1 MHPGWRRILHL
12 CCTASGCKKLD
23 LDTGASKSN
32 TLDTTINLLRGKMT
46 EETVNPIKWT
56 IHETHPDKVQIA
68 REKLSE
74 VVDPEI
80 GMNIIQLG
88 LVRDVAIENDMARL
102 KMILTTPF
110 CPYGPA
116 MIEMTKAK
124 AVEGL
129 DMPVTIEMGMDMWD
143 FSMME
148 DPSALDWGMYA

>member
-1 MHPGWRRILHL
+1 M
-12 CCTASGCKKLD
+12 S
-23 LDTGASKSN
+23 
-32 TLDTTINLLRGKMT
+32 
-46 EETVNPIKWT
+46 EETKEIQWT
-56 IHETHPDKVQIA
+56 IHKTHPEMVKNA
-68 REKLSE
+68 RDRLSE

-88 LVRDVAIENDMARL
+88 LVRDIEIENNIAHV

-124 AVEGL
+124 ATEGL
-129 DMPVTIEMGMDMWD
+129 NMPVNIEMGMDMWD

>member
-1 MHPGWRRILHL
+1 
-12 CCTASGCKKLD
+12 
-23 LDTGASKSN
+23 
-32 TLDTTINLLRGKMT
+32 MT
-46 EETVNPIKWT
+46 EENTNEIQWT
-56 IHETHPDKVQIA
+56 IHQTHPELVQAA
-68 REKLSE
+68 REKLAE

-88 LVRDVAIENDMARL
+88 LIRNIEINNGVANL

-129 DMPVTIEMGMDMWD
+129 NMPVTIEMGMDVWD

>member
-1 MHPGWRRILHL
+1 
-12 CCTASGCKKLD
+12 
-23 LDTGASKSN
+23 
-32 TLDTTINLLRGKMT
+32 MT
-46 EETVNPIKWT
+46 EEAVNQIKWT
-56 IHETHPDKVQIA
+56 IHDTHPDKVQPL
-68 REKLSE
+68 RDKLAE

-88 LVRDVAIENDMARL
+88 LIRDVQIENDIARM

-129 DMPVTIEMGMDMWD
+129 SMPVTIEMGMEMWD

>member
-1 MHPGWRRILHL
+1 M
-12 CCTASGCKKLD
+12 S
-23 LDTGASKSN
+23 
-32 TLDTTINLLRGKMT
+32 
-46 EETVNPIKWT
+46 EETVNEIQWT
-56 IHETHPDKVQIA
+56 IHTTNPELVKPA

-80 GMNIIQLG
+80 GMNVIQLG
-88 LVRDVAIENDMARL
+88 LIRDIAVENGIGRM

-129 DMPVTIEMGMDMWD
+129 NMPVTIEMGMDVWD

>member
-1 MHPGWRRILHL
+1 MAVPIVRMLYNSQKI
-12 CCTASGCKKLD
+12 
-23 LDTGASKSN
+23 SK
-32 TLDTTINLLRGKMT
+32 RGNMS
-46 EETVNPIKWT
+46 EESEIKEIQWT
-56 IHETHPDKVQIA
+56 IHSTHPEMVKQA
-68 REKLSE
+68 REKLGE
-74 VVDPEI
+74 VIDPEI
-80 GMNIIQLG
+80 GMTIIQLG
-88 LVRDVAIENDMARL
+88 LIRDVEIENNMARI

-129 DMPVTIEMGMDMWD
+129 NMPVTIEMGMEMWD

>member
-1 MHPGWRRILHL
+1 
-12 CCTASGCKKLD
+12 
-23 LDTGASKSN
+23 
-32 TLDTTINLLRGKMT
+32 MT
-46 EETVNPIKWT
+46 EESVNEIKWT
-56 IHETHPDKVQIA
+56 IHDTHPERVQTL
-68 REKLSE
+68 RDRLKE

-80 GMNIIQLG
+80 GMDIIQLG
-88 LVRDVAIENDMARL
+88 LIRDVQIENDIARM

-129 DMPVTIEMGMDMWD
+129 NMPVTIEMGMEMWD

>member
-1 MHPGWRRILHL
+1 MSDSDAKEIQWTLH
-12 CCTASGCKKLD
+12 T
-23 LDTGASKSN
+23 
-32 TLDTTINLLRGKMT
+32 
-46 EETVNPIKWT
+46 
-56 IHETHPDKVQIA
+56 THPEKVQFL

-88 LVRDVAIENDMARL
+88 LIRDVSIEDGIAHM

-116 MIEMTKAK
+116 MIEMTRAK

-129 DMPVTIEMGMDMWD
+129 ENMPVTIEMGMEMWD

>member
-1 MHPGWRRILHL
+1 
-12 CCTASGCKKLD
+12 
-23 LDTGASKSN
+23 
-32 TLDTTINLLRGKMT
+32 MT
-46 EETVNPIKWT
+46 DEIVNEIKWT
-56 IHETHPDKVQIA
+56 IHDTHPDMVKPA
-68 REKLSE
+68 RERLKE

-80 GMNIIQLG
+80 GMDIIQLG
-88 LVRDVAIENDMARL
+88 LVRDIQIENDIARL

-124 AVEGL
+124 AMEGL
-129 DMPVTIEMGMDMWD
+129 NMPVTVEMGMDMWD

>member
-1 MHPGWRRILHL
+1 
-12 CCTASGCKKLD
+12 
-23 LDTGASKSN
+23 
-32 TLDTTINLLRGKMT
+32 MT
-46 EETVNPIKWT
+46 EETVNQIKWT
-56 IHETHPDKVQIA
+56 IHDTHPDKVQVS
-68 REKLSE
+68 RDRLSE

-88 LVRDVAIENDMARL
+88 LVRDIAIENDIARL

-124 AVEGL
+124 AVEAL

>member
-1 MHPGWRRILHL
+1 M
-12 CCTASGCKKLD
+12 SE
-23 LDTGASKSN
+23 
-32 TLDTTINLLRGKMT
+32 T
-46 EETVNPIKWT
+46 ETKQDAEVREIQWT
-56 IHETHPDKVQIA
+56 IHSTHPEMVEAA
-68 REKLSE
+68 RKSLAE

-88 LVRDVAIENDMARL
+88 LIRDVQIENEMARL

-129 DMPVTIEMGMDMWD
+129 NMPVTIEMGMDVWD
-143 FSMME
+143 FAMME
-148 DPSALDWGMYA
+148 DPSALDWGLYN